1 MASNPAPV
9 AKPTTTAPIV
19 PKNNWKGSGPRP
31 PQLAAKM
38 QQGGFRE
45 HKFYQSVN
53 AIFENIIN
61 IDEAQ
66 PATNGPISIS
76 DYIEQ
81 AFVHSMKN
89 PVFKHPEVTRDIKKL
104 ANEVEQTY
112 ATDKGS
118 AAIQK
123 LVDFGYNILYKL
135 KNPDPTLATNRNSST
150 ARNTQQLGTD
160 KFAQAISIIDQLNP
174 NQKKKILSY
183 INNEINPVA
192 AAPNTEKVSIGG
204 QEIKPGDPLYDKI
217 KGNLG

>member
-1 MASNPAPV
+1 
-9 AKPTTTAPIV
+9 
-19 PKNNWKGSGPRP
+19 
-31 PQLAAKM
+31 M

-45 HKFYQSVN
+45 HKFYKSVN

-81 AFVHSMKN
+81 AFVHYMNN
-89 PVFKHPEVTRDIKKL
+89 PIFNNDPELTRDLKVLAKK
-104 ANEVEQTY
+104 VEDTY

-118 AAIQK
+118 AAIQE
-123 LVDFGYNILYKL
+123 LVNFGYDKL
-135 KNPDPTLATNRNSST
+135 KASKRVNAKMPTNNTS
-150 ARNTQQLGTD
+150 RNTANTVNTQNAGTS

-183 INNEINPVA
+183 INSELNPTA
-192 AAPNTEKVSIGG
+192 TPPNNEKVSIGG
-204 QEIKPGDPLYDKI
+204 QEIKPGEPLYDKI
-217 KGNLG
+217 KGNLD